1 MMPSLHFSHWRLTAK
16 IVFLVALMG
25 AISVAIAVYSLG
37 QMRSIDQQ
45 YSALIDKEAQGVL
58 HISDAALL
66 LAESNR
72 LVYAVLT
79 GQEEAAMR
87 AELVSLEQLQ
97 GQFHGKVAAALALMP
112 DEAVPLQS
120 IRQQADASFL
130 LARRI
135 VEAAARWRGDRA
147 LQIIHDEFEP
157 VLHALQQ
164 EMMQLR
170 QRSAADFQQASLQLG
185 ATTRTTMLTT
195 ALAGGLGLVFVIALS
210 AWVGV
215 HQISRPITRL
225 THSMQQ
231 LTHRAYDTVVP
242 GTERRDEVGT
252 MAQALQMF
260 KDSMQRADRL
270 AIEVTAREQQQQIL
284 ALAKE
289 AAERTAEEKAEFL
302 AMMSH
307 EIRTP
312 LNAILGLTQL
322 ALKERLE
329 AVQRERVEKMQRA
342 GRHLLSVIDDIL
354 DFSKVDGGHLVL
366 ESTSFQPRQLMG
378 DVAELFTEKAR
389 GKGLALHV
397 EVDSDVPPVV
407 WGDPH
412 RVGQILINYIN
423 NALKFTPQGHVRVH
437 LQLAGEDGQGL
448 LLRGAVRDT
457 GIGLTPGQLARLFQA
472 FHQADASITRRF
484 GGTGL
489 GLAISRKLAQ
499 LMGGEAGASSTT
511 GEGSTFWFTA
521 RVQRGAAVQDI
532 APAALE
538 PGIDMAALRGLRVL
552 LVDDNELNRLVAT
565 GLLEAG
571 GLRVDTADNGSAA
584 IDLLHA
590 APDGTYAAVLMDMQ
604 MPVMDG
610 LTATRALREAPRFA
624 RLPIIALTA
633 NATPRDIERTRE
645 AGMNDHLVKPV
656 LENVLWATLSRWL
669 APGARH
675 AAPSAIPAAILVHA
689 APGERPDFDPSFL
702 HDMRQTLPPPRLHN
716 LVQRFEQD
724 CQERL
729 QRLDQAATANDRERL
744 RKEAHDLGGTVGSFG
759 LQRLGELAQT
769 LENAVLQG
777 EAVQDLA
784 PLLRDLRECADHSL
798 QALRAAQDPADEMLH
813 N

>member
-1 MMPSLHFSHWRLTAK
+1 MNFSHWRLTAK

-37 QMRSIDQQ
+37 QMRSIDRE
-45 YSALIDKEAQGVL
+45 YSALIDKEAQGAL

-72 LVYAVLT
+72 IVYAVLT
-79 GQEEAAMR
+79 AQEEAAMR
-87 AELVSLEQLQ
+87 AELSQLAQLQ
-97 GQFHGKVAAALALMP
+97 AQFHGKIADALALMP
-112 DEAVPLQS
+112 DEVAPLQS

-170 QRSAADFQQASLQLG
+170 QRSATDFQQSSRQLG
-185 ATTRTTMLTT
+185 ATTHATLLTT

-215 HQISRPITRL
+215 HQISRPIARL
-225 THSMQQ
+225 THGMQQ
-231 LTHRAYDTVVP
+231 LTRRVYDTEVE

-252 MAQALQMF
+252 MAQALQVF

-270 AIEVTAREQQQQIL
+270 AIEVAARDRQQQIL

-329 AVQRERVEKMQRA
+329 AVQRERVEKMHRA

-378 DVAELFTEKAR
+378 DVAELFTERAR
-389 GKGLALHV
+389 AKGLALHM

-412 RVGQILINYIN
+412 RVGQILINYVN
-423 NALKFTPQGHVRVH
+423 NALKFTTQGHVRIH
-437 LQLAGEDGQGL
+437 LQLAADDAQGL

-457 GIGLTPGQLARLFQA
+457 GIGLTPDQQARLFQA

-499 LMGGEAGASSTT
+499 LMGGEVGVSSTA

-521 RVQRGAAVQDI
+521 RVQRSAGLQHGARPAT

-538 PGIDMAALRGLRVL
+538 ALRGLRVL
-552 LVDDNELNRLVAT
+552 LVDDNELNRLVAA

-571 GLRVDTADNGSAA
+571 GLRVDQADNGSAA
-584 IDLLHA
+584 VDRLHA

-610 LTATRALREAPRFA
+610 LTAARALREAPRFA
-624 RLPIIALTA
+624 HLPIIAMTA

-645 AGMNDHLVKPV
+645 AGMNDHLTKPV
-656 LENVLWATLSRWL
+656 LESALWATLSRWL
-669 APGARH
+669 VPGAGP
-675 AAPSAIPAAILVHA
+675 AAPRFIPAAIPVHA
-689 APGERPDFDPSFL
+689 APGARAEFDPSFVQ
-702 HDMRQTLPPPRLHN
+702 DMRHSLPLARLQG
-716 LVQRFEQD
+716 LLQQFAQD
-724 CQERL
+724 CLARL
-729 QRLDQAATANDRERL
+729 QRLDQAAAANDGERL

-769 LENAVLQG
+769 LETAVLQG
-777 EAVQDLA
+777 EPPEALA
-784 PLLRDLRECADHSL
+784 PLVQDVQECARRGL
-798 QALRAAQDPADEMLH
+798 EALRAAQTESELQKE
-813 N
+813 

>member
-1 MMPSLHFSHWRLTAK
+1 MMHGLNFSHWRLTAK

-25 AISVAIAVYSLG
+25 AISVVIAVYSMG
-37 QMRSIDQQ
+37 QMRSIDGQ
-45 YSALIDKEAQGVL
+45 YAALIDKEAQGAL
-58 HISDAALL
+58 HVSDAALL
-66 LAESNR
+66 LTESSR
-72 LVYAVLT
+72 LVYAVLAA
-79 GQEEAAMR
+79 QEETAMR
-87 AELVSLEQLQ
+87 AELASLERLQ
-97 GQFHGKVAAALALMP
+97 GQFHGRIADALALMP
-112 DEAVPLQS
+112 DEAAPLSS
-120 IRQQADASFL
+120 IRQRADTSFL

-164 EMMQLR
+164 EMRQLR
-170 QRSAADFQQASLQLG
+170 ERSVTGFRQSSLALG
-185 ATTRTTMLTT
+185 RTTRTTLVAT

-231 LTHRAYDTVVP
+231 LTQRAYDAVVQ
-242 GTERRDEVGT
+242 GTGRRDEVGT
-252 MAQALQMF
+252 MAQALQVF

-270 AIEVTAREQQQQIL
+270 ALEVVEREHQQQIL

-322 ALKERLE
+322 ALKERLD
-329 AVQRERVEKMQRA
+329 AAQRERVEKMHRA
-342 GRHLLSVIDDIL
+342 GRHLLAVINDIL

-366 ESTSFQPRQLMG
+366 ESTSFQPRQLMA
-378 DVAELFTEKAR
+378 DAADLFAERAQA
-389 GKGLALHV
+389 KGLALHV

-412 RVGQILINYIN
+412 RVGQILINYVN
-423 NALKFTPQGHVRVH
+423 NALKFTAQGQVRIH
-437 LQLAGEDGQGL
+437 LQLAGEDAQGL

-457 GIGLTPGQLARLFQA
+457 GIGLTTVEQGRLFQA

-499 LMGGEAGASSTT
+499 LMGGEVGVSSTA

-521 RVQRGAAVQDI
+521 RVQRSATAQDSGAPMQPRAA
-532 APAALE
+532 APQ
-538 PGIDMAALRGLRVL
+538 AALRGLRVL
-552 LVDDNELNRLVAT
+552 LVDDNALNRLVAA

-571 GLRVDTADNGSAA
+571 GLRVDQADSGAAA
-584 IDLLHA
+584 IERLQA

-610 LTATRALREAPRFA
+610 LTAARALRATPRFA
-624 RLPIIALTA
+624 RLPIIAMTA

-645 AGMNDHLVKPV
+645 AGMDDHLTKPV
-656 LENVLWATLSRWL
+656 LESVLWATLSRWL
-669 APGARH
+669 APGAGPATPRH
-675 AAPSAIPAAILVHA
+675 IPAAIELN
-689 APGERPDFDPSFL
+689 APRGERLDFDPSFL
-702 HDMRQTLPPPRLHN
+702 DEMRQSLPPARLQS
-716 LVQRFEQD
+716 LLGMFEQD
-724 CQERL
+724 CLDRL
-729 QRLDQAATANDRERL
+729 QRMDQAAAASDLERL

-759 LQRLGELAQT
+759 LQRLGEVAQT
-769 LENAVLQG
+769 LETAIKQG
-777 EAVQDLA
+777 ENAQDLG
-784 PLLRDLRECADHSL
+784 PLLQELRDCALRSL
-798 QALRAAQDPADEMLH
+798 DALRAAHGGAQV
-813 N
+813 

>member
-1 MMPSLHFSHWRLTAK
+1 MNFSHWRLTSK
-16 IVFLVALMG
+16 IVFLVALIG
-25 AISVAIAVYSLG
+25 AISVVVAAYSMR
-37 QMRSIDQQ
+37 QMRSIDAQ
-45 YSALIDKEAQGVL
+45 YAALIDKEAQGAL

-72 LVYAVLT
+72 IVYAVLT
-79 GQEEAAMR
+79 AQEEAAMR
-87 AELVSLEQLQ
+87 AELSQLAQLQ
-97 GQFHGKVAAALALMP
+97 AQFHGKIAEALALMP
-112 DEAVPLQS
+112 HDAAPLQS
-120 IRQQADASFL
+120 IRQQADASFQ

-135 VEAAARWRGDRA
+135 VEAAALWRGDRA

-164 EMMQLR
+164 EMRQLR
-170 QRSAADFQQASLQLG
+170 QRSAADFQQSSRQLG
-185 ATTRTTMLTT
+185 DTTRTTLLTT

-225 THSMQQ
+225 THGMQQ
-231 LTHRAYDTVVP
+231 LTRRAYDTVVE

-252 MAQALQMF
+252 MAQALQVF

-270 AIEVTAREQQQQIL
+270 AIEVVAREHQQQIL

-322 ALKERLE
+322 AQKERLE
-329 AVQRERVEKMQRA
+329 AVQRERVEKMHRA

-378 DVAELFTEKAR
+378 DVADLFTEKAR
-389 GKGLALHV
+389 AKGLALHV

-412 RVGQILINYIN
+412 RVGQILINYVN
-423 NALKFTPQGHVRVH
+423 NALKFTAQGHVRIH
-437 LQLAGEDGQGL
+437 LQLAAEDARGL
-448 LLRGAVRDT
+448 LLRGAVSDT
-457 GIGLTPGQLARLFQA
+457 GIGLTPEQQAHLFQA

-499 LMGGEAGASSTT
+499 LMGGEVGVSSTA

-521 RVQRGAAVQDI
+521 RVQRHAGAQHEART
-532 APAALE
+532 AAATTPAAME
-538 PGIDMAALRGLRVL
+538 ALRGLRVL
-552 LVDDNELNRLVAT
+552 LVDDNELNRLVAA

-571 GLRVDTADNGSAA
+571 GLRVDQADDGAA
-584 IDLLHA
+584 ALDRLHA

-624 RLPIIALTA
+624 HLPIIAMTA

-645 AGMNDHLVKPV
+645 AGMNDHLTKPV
-656 LENVLWATLSRWL
+656 LESALWATLSRWL
-669 APGARH
+669 APGAEPT
-675 AAPSAIPAAILVHA
+675 APRFIPATIEVHA
-689 APGERPDFDPSFL
+689 APGVRADFDPSFVQ
-702 HDMRQTLPPPRLHN
+702 DMRRSLPPERLQG
-716 LVQRFEQD
+716 LLRQFEQD
-724 CQERL
+724 CLARL
-729 QRLDQAATANDRERL
+729 QRLDQAAAASDGERM

-769 LENAVLQG
+769 LETAVRQG
-777 EAVQDLA
+777 EAPETLA
-784 PLLRDLRECADHSL
+784 PLVRDLQDCARHGL
-798 QALRAAQDPADEMLH
+798 EALRAAQAEAPDQLH
-813 N
+813 KK

>member
-1 MMPSLHFSHWRLTAK
+1 MNFSHWRLTAK

-37 QMRSIDQQ
+37 QMRSIDRE
-45 YSALIDKEAQGVL
+45 YSALIDKEAQGAL

-72 LVYAVLT
+72 IVYAVLT
-79 GQEEAAMR
+79 AQEEAAMR
-87 AELVSLEQLQ
+87 AELSQLAQLQ
-97 GQFHGKVAAALALMP
+97 AQFHGKIADALALMP
-112 DEAVPLQS
+112 DEAAPLQS

-170 QRSAADFQQASLQLG
+170 QRSAADFQQSSRQLG
-185 ATTRTTMLTT
+185 ATTHATLLTT

-215 HQISRPITRL
+215 HQISRPIARL
-225 THSMQQ
+225 THGMQQ
-231 LTHRAYDTVVP
+231 LTRRVYDTEVE

-252 MAQALQMF
+252 MAQALQVF

-270 AIEVTAREQQQQIL
+270 AIEVAARERQQQIL

-329 AVQRERVEKMQRA
+329 AVQRERVEKMHRA

-378 DVAELFTEKAR
+378 DVAELFTERALA
-389 GKGLALHV
+389 KGLALHM

-412 RVGQILINYIN
+412 RVGQILINYVN
-423 NALKFTPQGHVRVH
+423 NALKFTTQGHVRIH
-437 LQLAGEDGQGL
+437 LQLAADDAQGL

-457 GIGLTPGQLARLFQA
+457 GIGLTSEQQARLFQA

-499 LMGGEAGASSTT
+499 LMGGEVGVSSTA

-521 RVQRGAAVQDI
+521 RVQRSAGVQHGARPAM
-532 APAALE
+532 APAAAM
-538 PGIDMAALRGLRVL
+538 DALRGLRVL
-552 LVDDNELNRLVAT
+552 LVDDNELNRLVAA

-571 GLRVDTADNGSAA
+571 GLRVDQADNGSAA
-584 IDLLHA
+584 VDRLHA

-610 LTATRALREAPRFA
+610 LTAARALRETPRFA
-624 RLPIIALTA
+624 HLPIIAMTA

-645 AGMNDHLVKPV
+645 AGMNDHLTKPV
-656 LENVLWATLSRWL
+656 LESALWATLSRWL
-669 APGARH
+669 VPGA
-675 AAPSAIPAAILVHA
+675 APTAPRFIPAAIPVHA
-689 APGERPDFDPSFL
+689 APGARADFDPSFVQ
-702 HDMRQTLPPPRLHN
+702 DMRHSLPPARLQG
-716 LVQRFEQD
+716 LLQQFAQD
-724 CQERL
+724 CLARL
-729 QRLDQAATANDRERL
+729 QRLDQAAAANDGKRL

-769 LENAVLQG
+769 LETAVLQG
-777 EAVQDLA
+777 EPPEALAPLVQDLQ
-784 PLLRDLRECADHSL
+784 ECARRSL
-798 QALRAAQDPADEMLH
+798 EALRAAQTELELQKE
-813 N
+813 